1 MQWVYKG
8 RGRARGRGKS
18 SRRRDTEMNLKG
30 RIGDGTVKGARMFSS
45 GYNMN
50 KGMEERMD
58 RVLEVV

>member
-1 MQWVYKG
+1 
-8 RGRARGRGKS
+8 
-18 SRRRDTEMNLKG
+18 MNLKG
-30 RIGDGTVKGARMFSS
+30 RIGDGIVKGVRMFRS